1 MRYHFMFKNIDPLVI
16 PGKYTSHMHDFFG
29 SDAINVS
36 TRTSAELQGGCT
48 TAENPNDFSTYWIP
62 TLYYVNGS
70 NYTAIKPYRF
80 SAYYKE
86 LDSAE
91 ISIPQNLELLAG
103 NVSATS
109 HHQLDKNAGVQWFSF
124 PTKTC
129 KEHLQVLLL
138 FPGCTNPKTLK
149 YAYSANPDW
158 VDGYGK
164 NRCPI
169 GMYRIPRLRFSIR
182 YDLRSILPD
191 GWFGAPPLKL
201 SCGVS
206 YCMHGDFINGWLP
219 EAAENMVKD
228 APSNDR
234 EYFHVHGP
242 KDEDDQGSECDAQ
255 DADPSRG
262 TSDYWTS
269 VRMMGAS
276 RNSTISRRHSAY
288 HRLGL

>member
-1 MRYHFMFKNIDPLVI
+1 M
-16 PGKYTSHMHDFFG
+16 
-29 SDAINVS
+29 
-36 TRTSAELQGGCT
+36 QG
-48 TAENPNDFSTYWIP
+48 IP

-91 ISIPQNLELLAG
+91 ISIPQNLKLLAG
-103 NVSATS
+103 NVSAMS
-109 HHQLDKNAGVQWFSF
+109 HHQLDKNAGVQWFCDGSGVEGDSENDTDDAEF

-129 KEHLQVLLL
+129 RDHLQVLLL
-138 FPGCTNPKTLK
+138 FPDCANPKTLK

-158 VDGYGK
+158 VDGYGE

-169 GMYRIPRLRFSIR
+169 GMYRIPHLRFSIR

-191 GWFGAPPLKL
+191 GWSGAPPLKL

-219 EAAENMVKD
+219 KAADNMVKD

-262 TSDYWTS
+262 TSDYWMS

-276 RNSTISRRHSAY
+276 GNSTMSSRHSAY

>member
-1 MRYHFMFKNIDPLVI
+1 M
-16 PGKYTSHMHDFFG
+16 
-29 SDAINVS
+29 
-36 TRTSAELQGGCT
+36 QG
-48 TAENPNDFSTYWIP
+48 IP

-91 ISIPQNLELLAG
+91 ISIPQNLKLLAG
-103 NVSATS
+103 NVSAMS
-109 HHQLDKNAGVQWFSF
+109 HHQLDKNAGVQWFCDGSGVEGDSENDTDDAEF

-129 KEHLQVLLL
+129 RDHLQVLLL
-138 FPGCTNPKTLK
+138 FPDCANPKTLK

-158 VDGYGK
+158 VDGYGE

-169 GMYRIPRLRFSIR
+169 GMYRIPHLRFSIR

-191 GWFGAPPLKL
+191 GWSGAPPLKL

-219 EAAENMVKD
+219 KAADNMVKD

-242 KDEDDQGSECDAQ
+242 KDEDDQGSKCDAQ
-255 DADPSRG
+255 DADSSRG
-262 TSDYWTS
+262 TSDYWMS

-276 RNSTISRRHSAY
+276 GNSTMSSRHSAY